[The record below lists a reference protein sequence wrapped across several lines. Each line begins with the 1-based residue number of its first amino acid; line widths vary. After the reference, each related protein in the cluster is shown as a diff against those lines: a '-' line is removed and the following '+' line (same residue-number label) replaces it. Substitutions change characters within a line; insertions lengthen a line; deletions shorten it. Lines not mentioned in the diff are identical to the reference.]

1 MIVSAYLRVILSGV
15 RPRSCHRYA
24 RHCYAVRLR
33 ALARRSAQDDTGG
46 RSRNP
51 QGARLAGGSRAWSK
65 YKLLDVTMY
74 YCECANRA
82 INQNLNDKLGFIE
95 VLENCRNNPKKHN
108 PVGANCVRPLV
119 L

>member
-1 MIVSAYLRVILSGV
+1 
-15 RPRSCHRYA
+15 
-24 RHCYAVRLR
+24 R
-33 ALARRSAQDDTGG
+33 ADLAHGL
-46 RSRNP
+46 NI
-51 QGARLAGGSRAWSK
+51 
-65 YKLLDVTMY
+65 KLLDVAMY

-95 VLENCRNNPKKHN
+95 VLENCRNNPKKHK